1 MGNYRFRFSDMIPNA
16 WFYKLKDMSKTRKHY
31 SSHPLKKKPPTS
43 SSTLQKHHNSK
54 PRYSYHFT
62 TEPFKAGRLYNSP
75 VHLEASGSRFP
86 DPPRKSLK
94 RRNRRRTVYKPSPR
108 VVSSV
113 SAGFSCHAILNSVPT
128 NSSLTQSPDYSLSP
142 FESSPEPESLLSD
155 SEDDAFFAP
164 PESYDLLGS
173 YSNSYNCKLS
183 SSTTDIIIDMNNESH
198 TRKFDKVDGIE
209 AISELELP
217 PILTK
222 PPKSN
227 RKADEFTKL
236 MRSSSR
242 LEETKARKSLSV
254 KMVKEESI
262 RTQKEPRSSPLVR
275 KSFANSP
282 GIKLRAN
289 SPKIAS
295 KKIQAYARKSISP
308 CTYLNSR
315 NRSIAES
322 FAVVKSSLD
331 PQRDFRDSMVE
342 MIVEN
347 NMRDSK
353 DLEDLL
359 ACYLSLNSNLYHDL
373 IIKAFEQ
380 IWLDMTNLSL

>member
-31 SSHPLKKKPPTS
+31 SSHPLKKKPPTL
-43 SSTLQKHHNSK
+43 SSTSQKHHNSK
-54 PRYSYHFT
+54 PRYSNYFT
-62 TEPFKAGRLYNSP
+62 NEPFEADRFFNSP

-94 RRNRRRTVYKPSPR
+94 RRDRRRPVYKPSPR

-113 SAGFSCHAILNSVPT
+113 SSGFSCHAKLHSVPT

-155 SEDDAFFAP
+155 SEDDDFFAP
-164 PESYDLLGS
+164 PESYDLPGS

-198 TRKFDKVDGIE
+198 TRKFDKVDGFD

-222 PPKSN
+222 PPKTN
-227 RKADEFTKL
+227 HKADESTKL
-236 MRSSSR
+236 MRISSR
-242 LEETKARKSLSV
+242 LEQTKARRSLSV
-254 KMVKEESI
+254 KIVKEESI
-262 RTQKEPRSSPLVR
+262 RTHKEPKSSPLVR

-282 GIKLRAN
+282 GIRLRTN

-295 KKIQAYARKSISP
+295 KKIQAYARKSMSP
-308 CTYLNSR
+308 CTYLKSW
-315 NRSIAES
+315 NRSVADS

-347 NMRDSK
+347 NIWDSK
-353 DLEDLL
+353 DLEDLV
-359 ACYLSLNSNLYHDL
+359 ACYLSLNSNQYHDL

-380 IWLDMTNLSL
+380 IWLDMTNLRL